1 MKDNKRHPHSYK
13 SKSDV
18 YNKAMRRAKKE
29 KGNLSNLIENV
40 VTCYAYGLE
49 IRAIK
54 FGEEKGVSRALDIF
68 SMDNAV
74 TLDSIK
80 QIK

>member
-1 MKDNKRHPHSYK
+1 MKDNKRHSRSYK
-13 SKSDV
+13 SKNDV
-18 YNKAMRRAKKE
+18 YIKAMRRAKKE

-49 IRAIK
+49 IKAIK
-54 FGEEKGVSRALDIF
+54 YSAEGGAAHALDTF
-68 SMDNAV
+68 SMDNAII
-74 TLDSIK
+74 LDSIK